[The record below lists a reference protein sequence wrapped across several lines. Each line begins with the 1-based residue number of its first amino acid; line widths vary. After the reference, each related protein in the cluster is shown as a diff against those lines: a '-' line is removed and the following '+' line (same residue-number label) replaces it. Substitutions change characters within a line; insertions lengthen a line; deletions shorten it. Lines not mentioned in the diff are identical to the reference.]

1 MNTILNVEN
10 VEFSY
15 DKSPMLE
22 NIDFKVPVGSFVSIL
37 GPNGSG
43 KTTLLKNLCG
53 LLKPKNGTI
62 SLINKKISSFN
73 QKEFAKTVAV
83 VHQSSTTGFSFTVFD
98 TVLMGRF
105 PYIKKLKG
113 ETAKDIKITEEAMK
127 NTGIWHLREKDIREI
142 SGGERQRA
150 MIARALTQ
158 DPQLLILDE
167 PISNLDIKFQI
178 SILKLCKELN
188 KEKGITIV
196 TTLHDINLAGQYS
209 DYILLLDK
217 GKVVAQ
223 DEPRKVL
230 TAKNIK
236 DVYEVQVEIL
246 NRGENEF
253 PYIIPQNTLDAE
265 GLKEKVSK

>member
-1 MNTILNVEN
+1 MNSILNVEN
-10 VEFSY
+10 IEFSY
-15 DKSPMLE
+15 DKTPMLE
-22 NIDFKVPVGSFVSIL
+22 DIDFNVPSGSFVSIL

-53 LLKPKNGTI
+53 LLSPKKGTI
-62 SLINKKISSFN
+62 SLINRRIGSFN

-83 VHQSSTTGFSFTVFD
+83 VHQSSNIGFSFSVFD

-105 PYIKKLKG
+105 PYIKKLQG
-113 ETAKDIKITEEAMK
+113 ETTVDIKIAQEAMK
-127 NTGIWHLREKDIREI
+127 NTGIWHLKEKDIREI
-142 SGGERQRA
+142 SGGERQRV

-158 DPQLLILDE
+158 EPELLILDE

-178 SILKLCKELN
+178 SILRLCKKLN

-209 DYILLLDK
+209 DYILLLSK
-217 GKVVAQ
+217 GKLVAQ
-223 DEPRKVL
+223 DEPKKVL
-230 TAKNIK
+230 TVKNIEN
-236 DVYEVQVEIL
+236 VYEVQVEIL

-253 PYIIPQNTLDAE
+253 PYIIPQTVLDRNMAE
-265 GLKEKVSK
+265 ENVNK